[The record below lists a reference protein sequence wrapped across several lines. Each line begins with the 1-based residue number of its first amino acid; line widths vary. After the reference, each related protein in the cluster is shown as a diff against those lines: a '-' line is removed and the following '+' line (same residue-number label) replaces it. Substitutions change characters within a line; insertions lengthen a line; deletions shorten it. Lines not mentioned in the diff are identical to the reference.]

1 MADAGHPAGRY
12 GSVSRFLHWS
22 MAALILV
29 NLPLGLLS
37 DTLEDAGYETVGLHK
52 SIGLTL
58 LALALIRIGW
68 RLMNPPPPLPAS
80 VSRREARIAVAVH
93 VLLYGLMLAL
103 PLTGYVFSSAGKYP
117 LTWFDLFGV
126 PKLALTRDDAIVG
139 LSREGHEILG
149 WVMIAAAL
157 GHIAAALRHHL
168 VLRDGVLRRML
179 G

>member
-1 MADAGHPAGRY
+1 MVEAANPAGRY
-12 GSVSRFLHWS
+12 GAVSRFLHWS

-37 DTLEDAGYETVGLHK
+37 DALEDAGYQTVGLHK

-58 LALALIRIGW
+58 LALVLVRIGW
-68 RLMNPPPPLPAS
+68 RLTHRPPPLPAS
-80 VSRREARIAVAVH
+80 VSRGEARIATGVH
-93 VLLYGLMLAL
+93 VALYALMLAM
-103 PLTGYVFSSAGKYP
+103 PLTGYVFSSAGRYP